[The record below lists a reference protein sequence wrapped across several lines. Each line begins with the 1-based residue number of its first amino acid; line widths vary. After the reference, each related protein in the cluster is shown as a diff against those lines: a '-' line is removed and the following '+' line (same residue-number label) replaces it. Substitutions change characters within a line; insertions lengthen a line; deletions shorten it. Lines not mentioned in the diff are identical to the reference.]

1 VLPEERYAITQG
13 GETRLQLRQKAYLTF
28 LVPTKHNDLPPDKLL
43 KLIDALLARGDLVV
57 TTHSAFDKYPI
68 GQKRE
73 IWRQNQIP
81 LLCNAGEHT
90 TDCGRLYYFR
100 RSDAPAP
107 PEPYWVTK
115 TRIALGETP
124 MESVVWEGRT
134 ELQPT
139 TIRDLEDMESRL
151 QGIDYKAVRNL
162 RPVFVSLTTKE

>member
-1 VLPEERYAITQG
+1 M
-13 GETRLQLRQKAYLTF
+13 F

-43 KLIDALLARGDLVV
+43 KLIDALLARGDLIV

-81 LLCNAGEHT
+81 LLWNAGEHT
-90 TDCGRLYYFR
+90 VDCGRLYYLR
-100 RSDAPAP
+100 RSDAP

-134 ELQPT
+134 ELRLM

-151 QGIDYKAVRNL
+151 QGIDYKAVRNMRL
-162 RPVFVSLTTKE
+162 VFVSLTTKEWNVDVDLQKLVEAG